1 MQVNFHKLIVL
12 LLSGVCAFALACA
25 APAPPPS
32 ISISD
37 DITAIEGDEATVTIS
52 VNETLNEPLTVNLA
66 ITTQTT
72 ASPIDYRFNT
82 LVVIE
87 AGLTT
92 KSVSITLVDDSLVED
107 LEFLAIEI
115 VESDDYDIVRNR
127 DLVVTIEDNDAV
139 SPPEDQP
146 DDTTAND
153 QAPLTSTEVHDLI
166 SPAVAFVDTT
176 SGSGSG
182 LLIEGKYVLT
192 AWHVVYPYDSVRV
205 VFSGGEEHANVP
217 VRAVDPY
224 RDLAILG
231 PLQTSRTPVSLS
243 GESELS
249 PGSPIFLLGYPA
261 EVEDRPE
268 PSITQGIVSRF
279 REWDGAGLTILQAD
293 VTILGGQSGGTAV
306 SDSGQ
311 VVGISNYGI
320 GDEIALVNE
329 IGDILPA
336 IEALK
341 RGDNPDG
348 IGRRILAE
356 EVGGSR
362 FYNDLRLANFR
373 DQWAFLLFPE
383 EGDRVEIDVTGT
395 TTLFMVV
402 LDADSEEFIFVSEEP
417 YSTSD
422 GISFTALEGDDI
434 IVVVVER
441 NDFDAGEHSFNFSSS
456 HPAIS
461 IQSDTE
467 DGRQLSIGSSL
478 VGNLDFRNDVDYFL
492 LDLDVTQTVDIC
504 VDSFVLDSYFSI
516 DLEGPATVF
525 EYDDDSGGG
534 FDNLNPRITFTAPIT
549 ATYVVSVRRATNS
562 LGSSDVG
569 GYEVAVGSR
578 CDDFLR

>member
-12 LLSGVCAFALACA
+12 LLSGVCAFALACS

-373 DQWAFLLFPE
+373 DQWAFLIEPTTD
-383 EGDRVEIDVTGT
+383 GTVEIDISNSD
-395 TTLFMVV
+395 TTLLLRVV
-402 LDADSEEFIFVSEEP
+402 EVNSELVLFESEEP
-417 YSTSD
+417 YFFNPSASV
-422 GISFTALEGDDI
+422 FALEEDVLVV
-434 IVVVVER
+434 IVESAEYV
-441 NDFDAGEHSFNFSSS
+441 GEHSFDFSGSR
-456 HPAIS
+456 PAIS

-467 DGRQLSIGSSL
+467 DGTQLSLGESFK
-478 VGNLDFRNDVDYFL
+478 GNLDFPLDVDYFR
-492 LDLDVTQTVDIC
+492 LDLNVAQTVEVC
-504 VDSFVLDSYFSI
+504 VDSFGFDAFLVVESE
-516 DLEGPATVF
+516 DLGEGSVS
-525 EYDDDSGGG
+525 DDDSGGG
-534 FDNLNPRITFTAPIT
+534 FDRLNPRLTFTAPAT
-549 ATYVVSVRRATNS
+549 DTYVVAVSGALVS
-562 LGSSDVG
+562 GFG

-578 CDDFLR
+578 CDDF